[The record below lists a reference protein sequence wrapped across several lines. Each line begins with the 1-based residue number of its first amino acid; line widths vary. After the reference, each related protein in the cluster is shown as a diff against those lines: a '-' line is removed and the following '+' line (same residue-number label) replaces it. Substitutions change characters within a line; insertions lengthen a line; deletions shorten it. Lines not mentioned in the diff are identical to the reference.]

1 MFRDNIK
8 SMVSFFKLVKG
19 NRFWILFLFLG
30 SIVGHFTE
38 LLIPIFVSNIIY
50 YVTDLNS
57 YQTFLNIGF
66 LAVTY
71 FFYNAFWY
79 LNYVSYSYNFRYSYQ
94 SIRER
99 IIKQIFT
106 YDIDFT
112 EKISKGTVLNTV
124 SEDVGNLSEMID
136 CICEIMIV
144 SVKVIVMFIIFF
156 MTNWLVFLFI
166 LLLECLYLKT
176 FDYCNV
182 KSTKYLLS
190 QEKYRDKLTDNLSQ
204 ILNGL
209 KEIKL
214 FHIFEQIY
222 QNFLVISNKWADQY
236 IKKRKYADIRESLLP
251 FIIHMGK
258 VLLYFVLSCFVL
270 KGYYKVN
277 TLILLVS
284 YFETL
289 MEDTEEFMGYSRQ
302 IREWSVSISRIHSLL
317 NYSSRNQFL
326 FGEKDHDSICGVVQF
341 KNVSFQ
347 YKSKNKG
354 SIQHLSFVAKPNQI
368 TAIVG
373 ASGSGKTTILN
384 LLLRHYKVDQGSIL
398 IDSVSIYEY
407 SKKAYSKN
415 LVGVNQSPFLF
426 HMSIRHNLNLIDK
439 NVKRQEEA
447 CKRVGI
453 HDYIMSLPKGYH
465 TILDENGSN
474 FSGGQKQLLSIAR
487 VLLSKAEILVFDEV
501 TSSLDPLLVDKVKEI
516 FEDLKQ
522 DHTIL
527 LITHKKD
534 IMCLADQII
543 VLQYGKIVGQGTHED
558 LLLQNPYYIEL
569 QKHNYSSIKKSFES

>member
-1 MFRDNIK
+1 M
-8 SMVSFFKLVKG
+8 
-19 NRFWILFLFLG
+19 
-30 SIVGHFTE
+30 GHFTE

>member
-1 MFRDNIK
+1 
-8 SMVSFFKLVKG
+8 
-19 NRFWILFLFLG
+19 
-30 SIVGHFTE
+30 VGHFTE